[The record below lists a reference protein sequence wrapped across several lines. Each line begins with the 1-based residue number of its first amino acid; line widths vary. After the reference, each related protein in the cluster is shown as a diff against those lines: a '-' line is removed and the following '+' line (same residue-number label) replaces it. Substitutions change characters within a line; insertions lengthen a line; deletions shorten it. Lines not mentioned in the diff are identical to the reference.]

1 MSRILCCLL
10 SFSLIGLWGC
20 SNNATPTTPES
31 SASTPDLN
39 SSTEKK
45 STEDTAK
52 DEPKLDTKKLKQEL
66 AVPVRETIN
75 GRWLVSAF
83 QIVPPQQPNTPP
95 QFGEASDSIIEISLD
110 EQNPSNTTA
119 TIVTSRGDTSDR
131 ELRLV
136 SATPDSIV
144 MEFVDTKNDKVLVK
158 YEGKLVQSRVIGSM
172 LLGDKDIVPV
182 RLLPTEERTFA
193 RIPQFAQLEEQSA
206 MAELAR
212 SAVPEEDV
220 GDFAKRHAYSP
231 ITRVVYMQ
239 LIQIFSARKG
249 QEEETAKLVNAF
261 LKSQELWGKRLHD
274 RSLLDV
280 CSIMV
285 MTGHDASTTEERIA
299 QTRKLLADSEV
310 ARVGGIKMLDSL
322 EQSLRM
328 RRSIEGLAGSTPEAR
343 EKGRELAQTLL
354 KELPFHPIMT
364 WKLADE
370 ARDAALV
377 SNAGGKGG
385 KTSEPNERAVEVRD
399 PKRLDEALQ
408 LYGELSVLPGQEDI
422 LRQAWA
428 NDPVK
433 HVLPTERVAQLWKL
447 KHGKADGVDQ
457 FLEKIYND
465 ALAAMVSEPVKERA
479 KPDANKV
486 VLIELFTGARCPQ
499 CISADL
505 AASTLSRIY
514 PQSMVVTLRYH
525 QHIPGADPMAN
536 EDTESRFFNYY
547 RRSSTPTGS
556 FNGKEMLAI
565 GGPLMRVNEVLA
577 DLKKNTD
584 EELEKSV
591 STKIDLTATREGD
604 TVSIN
609 CKATG
614 EGLGEGRKRL
624 RVVLAETRVD
634 FKAPNGIRHHDMVVR
649 KVVSGDKGVAAKEGA
664 IVYEGKVDVA
674 KLKADLLD
682 YLNKYEKNQSVIV
695 GSKPLDLK
703 ALTVVAFVQDD
714 ENKEVL
720 QTVAVPVQ

>member
-20 SNNATPTTPES
+20 SNNNTPTTPES
-31 SASTPDLN
+31 SVSTPDLT

-45 STEDTAK
+45 PDEDSASK
-52 DEPKLDTKKLKQEL
+52 EPKLDTKKLKQEL
-66 AVPVRETIN
+66 AVPVRKTIN
-75 GRWLVSAF
+75 GRWLISAF
-83 QIVPPQQPNTPP
+83 QVVPPQQPNTPP
-95 QFGEASDSIIEISLD
+95 QFGEVSDSIIDISLD
-110 EQNPSNTTA
+110 EQNPSDTTA
-119 TIVTSRGDTSDR
+119 TIVTSRGDVTDR
-131 ELRLV
+131 ELRIT
-136 SATPDSIV
+136 SATPDSV
-144 MEFVDTKNDKVLVK
+144 AMEFIDTKNDKVVVK

-172 LLGDKDIVPV
+172 LLMDKDIVPV
-182 RLLPTEERTFA
+182 RLVPTEERTFA
-193 RIPQFAQLEEQSA
+193 RIPQFAPLEEQSA
-206 MAELAR
+206 LMELSR

-220 GDFAKRHAYSP
+220 GDFAKQHAYSP

-239 LIQIFSARKG
+239 LIQMFAARKG
-249 QEEETAKLVNAF
+249 QEEEAAKLVEAF
-261 LKSQELWGKRLHD
+261 LKSQEPWGKRLHD

-299 QTRKLLADSEV
+299 LTKKLIADTEV
-310 ARVGGIKMLDSL
+310 AKIGGIKMLEGL

-328 RRSIEGLAGSTPEAR
+328 RRAIEGLAGSTPEAR

-354 KELPFHPIMT
+354 KELPFHPILT

-370 ARDAALV
+370 ARDAKRIDDAL
-377 SNAGGKGG
+377 
-385 KTSEPNERAVEVRD
+385 R
-399 PKRLDEALQ
+399 

-433 HVLPTERVAQLWKL
+433 HVLPTERVAQLWKE

-465 ALAAMVSEPVKERA
+465 AMAALVSEPVKERA
-479 KPDANKV
+479 KPEANKV

-499 CISADL
+499 CVSADL

-525 QHIPGADPMAN
+525 QHIPGADPMSN
-536 EDTESRFFNYY
+536 EDSESRFFNYY

-556 FNGKEMLAI
+556 FNGKELLAI
-565 GGPLMRVNEVLA
+565 GGPLPRVTEVLA
-577 DLKKNTD
+577 DLKKNTA
-584 EELEKSV
+584 EELEKSS
-591 STKIDLTATREGD
+591 STRIELTATREGD
-604 TVSIN
+604 SVSIN

-649 KVVSGDKGVAAKEGA
+649 KVVTGDKGIAAKEGE

-720 QTVAVPVQ
+720 QTIAVPVQ